1 VTFEGTTMNYSILIV
16 DDSATT
22 RAMIKRT
29 IRLAEM
35 PVEQIHEAANG
46 REALE
51 LLAKAHVDLILAD
64 LNMPEMNGFEMTRL
78 ARLDP
83 KTRNIPVVIVS
94 ASPNADA
101 FAQGQQVSGYL
112 SKPFTPEAIRK
123 VVSQV
128 LEVQHARVA

>member
-1 VTFEGTTMNYSILIV
+1 MNYSILIV

>member
-1 VTFEGTTMNYSILIV
+1 MSYSILIV

-51 LLAKAHVDLILAD
+51 LLAYARVDLILAD

-78 ARLDP
+78 LRLDP
-83 KTRNIPVVIVS
+83 KTRNVPVVIVS
-94 ASPNADA
+94 ASPNAEA

-123 VVSQV
+123 AVSQA

>member
-1 VTFEGTTMNYSILIV
+1 MTFEGTTMNYSILIV